1 MPEKRDKAED
11 KKEPPPKKP
20 PGYRNFEKV
29 LKQVVKA
36 PPLRRTKHNQ
46 DRLTD

>member
-1 MPEKRDKAED
+1 MAEPHDKAED
-11 KKEPPPKKP
+11 RKETPKKP

-36 PPLRRTKHNQ
+36 PPLKAHRAKRDT
-46 DRLTD
+46 

>member
-1 MPEKRDKAED
+1 MADSQDKAED
-11 KKEPPPKKP
+11 RKEPPPKKP

-36 PPLRRTKHNQ
+36 PPMRKSQPPTQ
-46 DRLTD
+46 QG